1 MTMLE
6 QERITSESPPP
17 PPRSSNY
24 ASVVLGVVLVV
35 TGLLWFVDAVGL
47 VDVRL
52 LVILPAALAAIG
64 LALIIGSRDGPH
76 TGLVVVGL
84 IITGAVILAA
94 VAPSGPVE
102 GAIGEQ
108 SFVVSSVDDL
118 QPNYDVGIGDL
129 YLDISDLRIERSLEI
144 SAEVGAGRLVLD
156 LPPGVPVQVEGTV
169 GIGELR
175 MPDDTFSGLGLN
187 HTFETGD
194 FDGAAAGITIVA
206 DVGVGELE
214 VTR

>member
-6 QERITSESPPP
+6 QERVTPETPPPP
-17 PPRSSNY
+17 PPRSSY

-35 TGLLWFVDAVGL
+35 AGLLWFVDAVGL

-52 LVILPAALAAIG
+52 LVILPASLAAVG
-64 LALIIGSRDGPH
+64 LALIVGSRDGPH

-84 IITGAVILAA
+84 FLAGAVILAA
-94 VAPSGPVE
+94 VAPSGPVD
-102 GAIGEQ
+102 GAIGER
-108 SFVVSSVDDL
+108 SFVVTSVADV

-129 YLDISDLRIERSLEI
+129 TLDISGLRVERPIEI
-144 SAEVGAGRLVLD
+144 SAEVGAGRLLID

-175 MPDDTFSGLGLN
+175 MPDDRFSGLGLN
-187 HTFETGD
+187 HTFQSGD
-194 FDGAAAGITIVA
+194 FDRSKAGITVVA

>member
-6 QERITSESPPP
+6 QERVTPETPPP
-17 PPRSSNY
+17 LPPSSNY
-24 ASVVLGVVLVV
+24 GSVVLGVVLVV

-52 LVILPAALAAIG
+52 LVILPAALASVG

-84 IITGAVILAA
+84 FITGAVVLAA
-94 VAPSGPVE
+94 VAPSGPVD
-102 GAIGEQ
+102 GVIGER
-108 SFVVSSVDDL
+108 SFVVSSVAEV

-129 YLDISDLRIERSLEI
+129 YLDLSDLRIERSMEL
-144 SAEVGAGRLVLD
+144 SAEVGAGRLVVD
-156 LPPGVPVQVEGTV
+156 LPQGVPVQVEGTV

-175 MPDDTFSGLGLN
+175 MPDERFSGLGLN
-187 HTFETGD
+187 HTFETSD
-194 FDGAAAGITIVA
+194 FDESPARITIVA